1 MTIKYKNIVIDKVK
15 ESGSITDKTLA
26 KKLIK
31 DGYNL
36 SDGLFN
42 KILLDMEIMGLINV
56 NWLTKDTRRI
66 EIVSKQEE
74 EDDVEMQN
82 EKTLE
87 KDYENSFPESNN
99 GVWLESNIPSCI

>member
-1 MTIKYKNIVIDKVK
+1 MTVKYKNIVIDKVK
-15 ESGSITDKTLA
+15 ELGSITDKTLA
-26 KKLIK
+26 KKLVK
-31 DGYNL
+31 DGYHL
-36 SDGLFN
+36 SDDLFN

-66 EIVSKQEE
+66 AIVSKQEE

-87 KDYENSFPESNN
+87 KDYENSFPESKID
-99 GVWLESNIPSCI
+99 V

>member
-1 MTIKYKNIVIDKVK
+1 MEKVREK
-15 ESGSITDKTLA
+15 GSITDKTLV
-26 KKLIK
+26 KSLVK
-31 DGYNL
+31 DGYQI
-36 SDGLFN
+36 SDDIFN
-42 KILLDMEIMGLINV
+42 KTLLDMEIMGLVNV

-82 EKTLE
+82 QRTVE

-99 GVWLESNIPSCI
+99 NV

>member
-1 MTIKYKNIVIDKVK
+1 LTVKYKNIVIDKIK
-15 ESGSITDKTLA
+15 ELGSITDKTLT

-36 SDGLFN
+36 SDSLFN

-66 EIVSKQEE
+66 AIVSKQEE

-99 GVWLESNIPSCI
+99 GA

>member
-1 MTIKYKNIVIDKVK
+1 MTVKYKNIVIDKIK

-36 SDGLFN
+36 SDDLFN

-56 NWLTKDTRRI
+56 SWLTKDTRRI
-66 EIVSKQEE
+66 AIVSKQEE

-99 GVWLESNIPSCI
+99 GV

>member
-1 MTIKYKNIVIDKVK
+1 LTVKYKNIVIDKVK
-15 ESGSITDKTLA
+15 ETGSITDKTLA
-26 KKLIK
+26 KKLVK
-31 DGYNL
+31 DGYHL
-36 SDGLFN
+36 SDDLFN
-42 KILLDMEIMGLINV
+42 KILLDMEIMGLVKV

-74 EDDVEMQN
+74 EDNVEMQN

-99 GVWLESNIPSCI
+99 AV